1 MAEIYQMYDRWNDL
15 LKAFDI
21 VPIIIET
28 LFIQM
33 VDIRSTEWHVD
44 RKKNADWPKK
54 FLIKFLYIL

>member
-44 RKKNADWPKK
+44 RKKNDDWPKK